1 MELKLRIEFSE
12 LNINVNILSA
22 LDAVFLSQ
30 VEDLANQ
37 LAASKTEL
45 NTVLQQSQS
54 KGAPNAQS

>member
-22 LDAVFLSQ
+22 LDAVFLTQ

-37 LAASKTEL
+37 LAAAKAEL
-45 NTVLQQSQS
+45 VTVLEQV
-54 KGAPNAQS
+54 KK